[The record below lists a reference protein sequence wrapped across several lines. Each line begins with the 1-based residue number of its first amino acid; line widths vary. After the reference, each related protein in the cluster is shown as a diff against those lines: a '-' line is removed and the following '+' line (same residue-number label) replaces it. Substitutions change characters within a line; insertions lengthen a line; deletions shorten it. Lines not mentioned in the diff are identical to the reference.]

1 MMKKTHIL
9 GLAALLTL
17 ACGCSDFLDGDRN
30 GILLQDDVA
39 GVQHIDNL
47 VTAAYA
53 SLGNDHYDTPLSL
66 WCYGDVRSD
75 DAYKGGRDVNDQQE
89 THFFETASNIKT
101 TFGLPDGLW
110 YLCYVGISRANTAL
124 RALEAVDKAE
134 FPLKEQR
141 IGEMRFLR
149 GHFHFLLKELF
160 KRIPYIDHRIP
171 TEGLE
176 ADGNDENARIIAY
189 INSVSNHD
197 CTDAELW
204 QKIAD
209 DFLYAYQHL
218 PETQAEVGRAN
229 RIAAAAYLART
240 KMFRAFRQD
249 ERNNVT
255 NVDAADLE
263 EVLTYTDVVLK
274 SAYGL
279 ESDFAYNFL
288 PEYENGREAIFS
300 VQFTT
305 GDGTKFGRLNFSD
318 VLNAPQGIG
327 GADFHKPSQN
337 LVNAFRTEN
346 GLPMFDTFNASNYG
360 YANNA
365 PLDDY
370 TRIADQHVDPRLYHT
385 VAVPGMKFKYTYQTF
400 EKGWNRNQSVY
411 GIYASLK
418 ENVSPESDCF
428 VKMPPFVA
436 NAKNRIVLRYA
447 DAVLLRAEALVEL
460 NRNLPEA
467 LDLINSLRQRAAAS
481 TGLIGQAANV
491 DVRPYQPGVDGC
503 ELTQDYLRRA
513 VRWERRLEFAMEG
526 ERFFHLVRWGVAA
539 DVVNA
544 YYAKEKTLRSYLS
557 SAHFDANKEEYIP
570 VPQQQIA
577 YSKDSYVQNYGW
589 E

>member
-209 DFLYAYQHL
+209 DFLYAYQHPHRPSLL
-218 PETQAEVGRAN
+218 PGQYEDVPRLPARRAEQRDERRRRRPGGGADLYRRGAEVG
-229 RIAAAAYLART
+229 LRT
-240 KMFRAFRQD
+240 
-249 ERNNVT
+249 
-255 NVDAADLE
+255 
-263 EVLTYTDVVLK
+263 
-274 SAYGL
+274 
-279 ESDFAYNFL
+279 
-288 PEYENGREAIFS
+288 
-300 VQFTT
+300 
-305 GDGTKFGRLNFSD
+305 
-318 VLNAPQGIG
+318 
-327 GADFHKPSQN
+327 
-337 LVNAFRTEN
+337 
-346 GLPMFDTFNASNYG
+346 
-360 YANNA
+360 
-365 PLDDY
+365 
-370 TRIADQHVDPRLYHT
+370 
-385 VAVPGMKFKYTYQTF
+385 
-400 EKGWNRNQSVY
+400 
-411 GIYASLK
+411 
-418 ENVSPESDCF
+418 
-428 VKMPPFVA
+428 
-436 NAKNRIVLRYA
+436 
-447 DAVLLRAEALVEL
+447 
-460 NRNLPEA
+460 
-467 LDLINSLRQRAAAS
+467 
-481 TGLIGQAANV
+481 
-491 DVRPYQPGVDGC
+491 
-503 ELTQDYLRRA
+503 
-513 VRWERRLEFAMEG
+513 G
-526 ERFFHLVRWGVAA
+526 ERLCLQLPARV
-539 DVVNA
+539 
-544 YYAKEKTLRSYLS
+544 
-557 SAHFDANKEEYIP
+557 
-570 VPQQQIA
+570 
-577 YSKDSYVQNYGW
+577 
-589 E
+589 